1 MRALFWGTYYQIL
14 NLLRVKKAVFFSF
27 IFPAFLFVLFSFIWG
42 NGNLFYSKYI
52 LTGVIVLT
60 IASDAIFSIGAVISG
75 YYTTNQIKFLRVLP
89 QNILFH
95 LFVLVLSRL
104 ILIYT
109 ATIFLLLIGIL
120 LFGIQF
126 SLNEYFLMS
135 LSVILGTILFSFIGM
150 FLAGLTKENSQ
161 NSSITNMCF
170 YAMLFLS
177 NTFYSITNIYPNM
190 SKFSYL
196 NPFNIVL
203 DLMRETDSIVYALFS
218 SFVWMFVLIIIV
230 VYQYSK
236 LQIKR

>member
-1 MRALFWGTYYQIL
+1 
-14 NLLRVKKAVFFSF
+14 
-27 IFPAFLFVLFSFIWG
+27 
-42 NGNLFYSKYI
+42 
-52 LTGVIVLT
+52 
-60 IASDAIFSIGAVISG
+60 
-75 YYTTNQIKFLRVLP
+75 
-89 QNILFH
+89 
-95 LFVLVLSRL
+95 
-104 ILIYT
+104 
-109 ATIFLLLIGIL
+109 
-120 LFGIQF
+120 
-126 SLNEYFLMS
+126 
-135 LSVILGTILFSFIGM
+135 
-150 FLAGLTKENSQ
+150 
-161 NSSITNMCF
+161 MCF